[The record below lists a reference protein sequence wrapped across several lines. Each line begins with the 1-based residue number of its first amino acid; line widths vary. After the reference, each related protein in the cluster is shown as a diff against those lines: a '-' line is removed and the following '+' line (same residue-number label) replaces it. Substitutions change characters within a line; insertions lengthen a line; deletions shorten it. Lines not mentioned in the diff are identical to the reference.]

1 MDSDSK
7 YRRFNTGSCN
17 VSFSI
22 LTPST
27 EQTRE
32 GKFMTDSIIQ
42 EWVSKALQGL
52 VTLAAIVGVDTLRD
66 ISKDITELKTQ
77 NAIIVAQIHHTQQ
90 IQQQHTEEINE
101 LKVKN
106 NESFDDLRQK
116 FGPDKYFPKRK

>member
-1 MDSDSK
+1 
-7 YRRFNTGSCN
+7 
-17 VSFSI
+17 
-22 LTPST
+22 
-27 EQTRE
+27 
-32 GKFMTDSIIQ
+32 MTDSIIQ